1 MNLLQETLGYSSQ
14 SVGSTVSRNLSV
26 ISNRSTKSL
35 IRKGNITLDYT
46 MRQLPIHAACS
57 NLLRSSNNEK
67 LRMDLEKLISHLAFE
82 YPESCAYIDHEGKFP
97 LHEAIWQNAKPS
109 TIAMIIMACP
119 EIIHKRDKFG
129 RNPLELNRLRK
140 GEHTDQIKDM
150 LLQGPLFW
158 ETARKEASQRIK
170 LLHPQDQECR
180 DIHVKDIDILTRDA
194 SCQLQQIASHLN
206 AREKPSHVVEP
217 VTWIKLE
224 KRAMH
229 LERLLTESY
238 EKNYEA
244 NELIEDLQK
253 VKEELQ
259 DDIKRLESINGDT
272 KSVHVQVLLERN
284 DELKEE
290 IKVLWHNLQCKE
302 GHNESRNQPP
312 KDIVNF
318 LEERYT
324 RLHSL
329 VDELTRSNHEYQTK
343 IERLEFVV
351 ESLRKTTRVPPPSH
365 RLGRVPERTIAT
377 ISKNDDNSSDYEAL
391 LEALLSDSRYATE
404 RLLTKKILELNERL
418 ADAEDVACNEVA
430 QTMEENRRLLRDNQM
445 LQSQTVFLSSRNF
458 NKSIKE
464 STKLP
469 KRASERSTSSKETV
483 ASKLDSET
491 FYTDDLDVIF
501 QQAAAMYESDDAVD
515 TTAVVNKTEKGACV
529 PQSEVLNIDLSVD
542 EGKANS
548 TYLPSRLSDSNAS
561 SDNQMLKTILAN
573 AEIIYGRPIPTALAK
588 SFLWASISSY
598 RSSRSVSTST
608 LSTERSPDIL
618 STDPSTPK
626 NTHHLNTEELEELL
640 IQTSRLYGKAIP
652 IQLVMALRQVSI
664 ASGGNDSSVYDQ
676 STHVPNRS
684 LSRKTDGRDFTLT
697 MTSLLPEV
705 DSDDDQDEME
715 YIIDSA
721 GSDRR
726 KRVNE
731 PSILSHLVAS
741 KNASMYGVQASS
753 LMNSHGPYNDSS
765 RREDERHEIHGFEK
779 SAEQRCVSNTTNDLN
794 RATIVPLPDKS
805 RSNVSPKA
813 KMKKTPP
820 RFEETAHASE
830 NFEIDSATF
839 ITQMPSTEIAR
850 MRQSLR
856 SSHIHVGETNW
867 TACDDTAE
875 ERKLEL
881 EISFGSYIQEVEN
894 AYKRS
899 LPVGLVNA
907 LRKASLMVS
916 LAEDDDATPS
926 FERVIEEA
934 EYLYCS
940 PIPGDIRRVL
950 AQVAIGDVV
959 PPTFMDNTKKS
970 TPAGIE
976 SCSATKEYAPGAATS
991 PRRSTRKLP
1000 SQFLEIAALITS
1012 RDASERSVVEFE
1024 SSFISYIRE
1033 VEDMYNQPLPA
1044 ALVTALREASL
1055 MESLGDDDGAFPIFS
1070 KVLEKAEYLYRVPIP
1085 NEIKCILIDI
1095 AVGNVED
1102 VNVSQTLSTDDDI
1115 YLDTILHEAERLYGQ
1130 KLSTDVVNAW
1140 NRMEVPESITLVDD
1154 PSFQKRFLDPIDDM
1168 YTVFAETATQYSQ
1181 SSRRL
1186 SEVSL
1191 NRDYFRSSVV
1201 SSGAIF
1207 VDDDIDT
1214 MLNQAATMYNN
1225 ILLKGSEQ
1233 QTFDIATSCT
1243 VPSTGASFMSD
1254 VNSIESR
1261 RKDESDNLDDIMK
1274 QAAMSMS

>member
-1 MNLLQETLGYSSQ
+1 M
-14 SVGSTVSRNLSV
+14 
-26 ISNRSTKSL
+26 
-35 IRKGNITLDYT
+35 
-46 MRQLPIHAACS
+46 
-57 NLLRSSNNEK
+57 
-67 LRMDLEKLISHLAFE
+67 
-82 YPESCAYIDHEGKFP
+82 
-97 LHEAIWQNAKPS
+97 
-109 TIAMIIMACP
+109 
-119 EIIHKRDKFG
+119 
-129 RNPLELNRLRK
+129 
-140 GEHTDQIKDM
+140 
-150 LLQGPLFW
+150 
-158 ETARKEASQRIK
+158 
-170 LLHPQDQECR
+170 
-180 DIHVKDIDILTRDA
+180 
-194 SCQLQQIASHLN
+194 
-206 AREKPSHVVEP
+206 
-217 VTWIKLE
+217 
-224 KRAMH
+224 
-229 LERLLTESY
+229 
-238 EKNYEA
+238 
-244 NELIEDLQK
+244 
-253 VKEELQ
+253 
-259 DDIKRLESINGDT
+259 
-272 KSVHVQVLLERN
+272 
-284 DELKEE
+284 
-290 IKVLWHNLQCKE
+290 
-302 GHNESRNQPP
+302 
-312 KDIVNF
+312 
-318 LEERYT
+318 
-324 RLHSL
+324 
-329 VDELTRSNHEYQTK
+329 
-343 IERLEFVV
+343 
-351 ESLRKTTRVPPPSH
+351 
-365 RLGRVPERTIAT
+365 
-377 ISKNDDNSSDYEAL
+377 
-391 LEALLSDSRYATE
+391 
-404 RLLTKKILELNERL
+404 
-418 ADAEDVACNEVA
+418 
-430 QTMEENRRLLRDNQM
+430 
-445 LQSQTVFLSSRNF
+445 
-458 NKSIKE
+458 
-464 STKLP
+464 
-469 KRASERSTSSKETV
+469 
-483 ASKLDSET
+483 
-491 FYTDDLDVIF
+491 
-501 QQAAAMYESDDAVD
+501 
-515 TTAVVNKTEKGACV
+515 
-529 PQSEVLNIDLSVD
+529 
-542 EGKANS
+542 
-548 TYLPSRLSDSNAS
+548 
-561 SDNQMLKTILAN
+561 
-573 AEIIYGRPIPTALAK
+573 
-588 SFLWASISSY
+588 
-598 RSSRSVSTST
+598 
-608 LSTERSPDIL
+608 
-618 STDPSTPK
+618 
-626 NTHHLNTEELEELL
+626 
-640 IQTSRLYGKAIP
+640 
-652 IQLVMALRQVSI
+652 
-664 ASGGNDSSVYDQ
+664 
-676 STHVPNRS
+676 
-684 LSRKTDGRDFTLT
+684 
-697 MTSLLPEV
+697 
-705 DSDDDQDEME
+705 
-715 YIIDSA
+715 
-721 GSDRR
+721 
-726 KRVNE
+726 
-731 PSILSHLVAS
+731 
-741 KNASMYGVQASS
+741 
-753 LMNSHGPYNDSS
+753 
-765 RREDERHEIHGFEK
+765 
-779 SAEQRCVSNTTNDLN
+779 
-794 RATIVPLPDKS
+794 
-805 RSNVSPKA
+805 
-813 KMKKTPP
+813 
-820 RFEETAHASE
+820 
-830 NFEIDSATF
+830 
-839 ITQMPSTEIAR
+839 
-850 MRQSLR
+850 
-856 SSHIHVGETNW
+856 
-867 TACDDTAE
+867 
-875 ERKLEL
+875 
-881 EISFGSYIQEVEN
+881 EN